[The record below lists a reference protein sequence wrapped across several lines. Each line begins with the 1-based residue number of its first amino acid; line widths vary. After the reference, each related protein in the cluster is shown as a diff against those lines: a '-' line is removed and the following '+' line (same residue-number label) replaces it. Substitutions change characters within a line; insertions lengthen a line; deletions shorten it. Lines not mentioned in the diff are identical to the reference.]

1 MKMIIFAVAALFALA
16 LAPMVNLFAD
26 VTGTGRPAAR
36 KIELYGKAFAEIMR
50 AHLQNYMSNTGMQ
63 LGILT
68 LNGLIPTIYEAMDTV
83 SRELVGFIP
92 AVSRDSTAA
101 QAAVGQVVMSPVVGA
116 LPAED
121 LVAAAYADVA
131 PSRAIGNVQMT
142 ITKARSVP
150 FGITGEE
157 TRGLQSSGTLGTIN
171 RDSIVQAFRT
181 LTNEVETDLA
191 ALHVNASRAYGTYNV
206 APFGIAA
213 DLSDFAQARKI
224 LDDNGVPQSDLHM
237 VLGSSAVANI
247 RGKQSGLFKVNEAGS
262 DDLLRRGALGDVEGF
277 DLHNSGQVKK
287 AVTTGTA
294 VAATTN
300 ATGYAAGATVITL
313 AAVGT
318 GSVIAGDIL
327 MVAGDT
333 EKYVIV
339 SGDAD
344 VSNGGTIVIAEPGL
358 QKAIPAA
365 ATALTIVA
373 ATTRNMFFHRSA
385 IQLATRAPAMPEG
398 GDSADDV
405 VLITDPYSGITYEFC
420 LYRGK
425 RSVRWEV
432 NLAWGVKAVA
442 PRHMGILIGA

>member
-1 MKMIIFAVAALFALA
+1 MKMIIFAVAALCALA
-16 LAPMVNLFAD
+16 LAPVANLFAD
-26 VTGTGRPAAR
+26 ATCIGRPTAQ
-36 KIELYGKAFAEIMR
+36 KIELYGKAFAEIAR
-50 AHLQNYMSNTGMQ
+50 AHLQNHMSAMGMQ

-68 LNGLIPTIYEAMDTV
+68 LNGLIPTIYEAMDVV

-92 AVSRDSTAA
+92 AVSRDSSAER
-101 QAAVGQVVMSPVVGA
+101 AAVGQVVMSPVVGA

-121 LVAAAYADVA
+121 LVAAAYADLA
-131 PSRAIGNVQMT
+131 PSRSIGNVQMT
-142 ITKARSVP
+142 IQKARSVP

-157 TRGLQSSGTLGTIN
+157 TRGLQSAGTLGTIN

-191 ALHVNASRAYGTYNV
+191 ALHIYASRAYGTANLT
-206 APFGIAA
+206 PFGTAA
-213 DLSDFAQARKI
+213 DLSDFALSRKI
-224 LDDNGVPQSDLHM
+224 LDDNGSPQSDLHM

-247 RGKQSGLFKVNEAGS
+247 RGKQSGLFKVNEAGN
-262 DDLLRRGALGDVEGF
+262 DDLLRRGALGQVEGF

-287 AVTTGTA
+287 SVVAGTA
-294 VAATTN
+294 AGATTN
-300 ATGYAAGATVITL
+300 AVGYAVGATVITM
-313 AAVGT
+313 ASAGT
-318 GSVIAGDIL
+318 GAVIAGDI
-327 MVAGDT
+327 MTVAGDT
-333 EKYVIV
+333 EKYMIV
-339 SGDAD
+339 GGDAD
-344 VSNGGTIVIAEPGL
+344 VSNGGTITIAEPGL

-365 ATALTIVA
+365 ATALTLIA

-385 IQLATRAPAMPEG
+385 IQLAARAPAMPEG

-405 VLITDPYSGITYEFC
+405 VLITDPYSGLTYEFC

-442 PRHMGILIGA
+442 PRHIGLLIGA